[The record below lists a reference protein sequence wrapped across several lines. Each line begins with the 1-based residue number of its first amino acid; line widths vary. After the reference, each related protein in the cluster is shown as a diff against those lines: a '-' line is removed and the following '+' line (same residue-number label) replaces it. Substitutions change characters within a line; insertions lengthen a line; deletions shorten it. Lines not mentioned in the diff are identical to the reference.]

1 LILSTTVI
9 GKVFLME
16 TVIGKV
22 VNCQSGNYIETTHL
36 FPTPTFHPI
45 IIIQE
50 TLVKHKIN
58 NNPIYTPK
66 S

>member
-1 LILSTTVI
+1 
-9 GKVFLME
+9 ME